1 MHHGKEHGGYGL
13 GRMAEGFH
21 LQARREKGNK
31 REALV

>member
-1 MHHGKEHGGYGL
+1 MQYGKEHGGYGL